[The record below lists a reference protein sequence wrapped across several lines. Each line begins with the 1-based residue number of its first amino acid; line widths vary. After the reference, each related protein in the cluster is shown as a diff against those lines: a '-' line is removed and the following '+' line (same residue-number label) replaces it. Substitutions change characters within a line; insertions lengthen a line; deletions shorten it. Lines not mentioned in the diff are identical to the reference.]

1 MSLILLPFSCYTY
14 RRQIVK
20 AFGSI
25 LCIYPVNKLPFSFL
39 PLGYRDR
46 MRTKR
51 SVQIYIDQYVHF
63 SVYFISIVCQLHETF
78 NSLVF
83 TNAYIAR
90 NWKIVKLFA
99 KLVYIYFCLFSNNIW
114 LFQRKIENS
123 IYFQFHGL
131 I

>member
-1 MSLILLPFSCYTY
+1 
-14 RRQIVK
+14 
-20 AFGSI
+20 
-25 LCIYPVNKLPFSFL
+25 
-39 PLGYRDR
+39 

-78 NSLVF
+78 NSTVF

-90 NWKIVKLFA
+90 NSKIEELFA
-99 KLVYIYFCLFSNNIW
+99 RLVYIFFVCFVTIYDSCNVNAKKENIV
-114 LFQRKIENS
+114 
-123 IYFQFHGL
+123 YFQFHGL

>member
-25 LCIYPVNKLPFSFL
+25 LCVYPVNKLPFSFL

-46 MRTKR
+46 KR
-51 SVQIYIDQYVHF
+51 SKYCVQIYIDQYVHF

-78 NSLVF
+78 NSTVF

-90 NWKIVKLFA
+90 NSKIEELFA
-99 KLVYIYFCLFSNNIW
+99 RLAYIVLFV
-114 LFQRKIENS
+114 L
-123 IYFQFHGL
+123 
-131 I
+131 